1 MQIWQRRCLT
11 AWILWPLSLLFRLVV
26 ALRKTLF
33 TLGILKSTRL
43 SVPVIIVGNIFVGG
57 TGKTPFVI
65 WLVDALRKA
74 GFNPGVISRGHG
86 GNNTHPTPVNA
97 EAKPEKVGDEPL
109 LIYQRTKCPLYVGRN
124 RVATSQ
130 ALLAAHPDVDVIISD
145 DGLQHYALRR
155 DIEII
160 LCDNRGNGNGLMLP
174 AGPLREPADRRRD
187 FTIINSPTTFHPAKN
202 TYAMHLVGERAEH
215 IADRSQS
222 IALNALGSFAP
233 ETSPGKLKIAAAAGI
248 GNPQRFFSLLQSA
261 GLQFSEIPLP
271 DHFDYKTNP
280 FLNIDAE
287 IILITEK
294 DAVKCSFF
302 DSFQSRQLWVVPVDA
317 QIDAALIGQIVE
329 QLHAD

>member
-248 GNPQRFFSLLQSA
+248 GNPQRFFFFIAICRSA
-261 GLQFSEIPLP
+261 IFRNPL
-271 DHFDYKTNP
+271 TG
-280 FLNIDAE
+280 
-287 IILITEK
+287 
-294 DAVKCSFF
+294 SF
-302 DSFQSRQLWVVPVDA
+302 
-317 QIDAALIGQIVE
+317 
-329 QLHAD
+329 